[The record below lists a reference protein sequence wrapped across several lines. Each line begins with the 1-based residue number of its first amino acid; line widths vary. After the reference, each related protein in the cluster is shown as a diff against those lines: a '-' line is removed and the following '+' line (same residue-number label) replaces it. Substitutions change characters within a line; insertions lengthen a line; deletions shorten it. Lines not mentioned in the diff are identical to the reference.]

1 MRKTTRKTLKHADT
15 IRTEKVGAN
24 RDKALP
30 PMAESHPRCGRR
42 GTRGAMWATTESERA
57 ELPTKGGRTEGPE
70 HEDHPEPI
78 TGTCNVREWRF
89 TLQNTLL
96 WALLKSR
103 SRSRPNENEISTSDA
118 IFTVIENYPITAHEL
133 QLSKLTK
140 VLRYIYASRPGEV
153 PGDHEFNFRDRAEA
167 LLKKW
172 GVFNVNGPSPSYL
185 PQGKINHQTRST
197 YRTRSKSKG

>member
-1 MRKTTRKTLKHADT
+1 
-15 IRTEKVGAN
+15 
-24 RDKALP
+24 
-30 PMAESHPRCGRR
+30 MAESHPKCGRR
-42 GTRGAMWATTESERA
+42 GTGGAMWSTIESERA

-103 SRSRPNENEISTSDA
+103 SGSRPNENVCLD
-118 IFTVIENYPITAHEL
+118 VIKRVRQGSIRLRH

-140 VLRYIYASRPGEV
+140 VLYASRPGEV

-172 GVFNVNGPSPSYL
+172 GVFNVNGPSSSYL